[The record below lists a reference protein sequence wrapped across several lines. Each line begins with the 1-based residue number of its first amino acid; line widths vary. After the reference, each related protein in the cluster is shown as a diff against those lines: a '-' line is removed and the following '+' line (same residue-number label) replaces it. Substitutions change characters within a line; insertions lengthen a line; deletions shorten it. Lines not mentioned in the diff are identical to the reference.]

1 MTHSL
6 TSAASHDRMTHSVT
20 PTLGCGM
27 AKTRWQSENT
37 EAQSRQYVE
46 RFARLESRGVDLHGE
61 ARMVDALLAP
71 GSTVLDAG
79 CGTARLGAELARRG
93 HRVTAV
99 DLDPVFVEAAR
110 EHTEITVH
118 QADLTELDLRER
130 FDAVVAAGNVMVFM
144 ESGSERTALRRILD
158 HLGPGG
164 VFVAG
169 FATDRAYTVG
179 QFDDDLGAVGFRVE
193 HRFATWDLRPWHSA
207 ADWAVTVARTPQLLA

>member
-1 MTHSL
+1 
-6 TSAASHDRMTHSVT
+6 
-20 PTLGCGM
+20 M
-27 AKTRWQSENT
+27 APTRWQNENT
-37 EAQSRQYVE
+37 EAQSREYVE

-110 EHTEITVH
+110 AHTQITVH
-118 QADLTELDLRER
+118 QADLTGLDLGER
-130 FDAVVAAGNVMVFM
+130 FDAVIAAGNVMVFM
-144 ESGSERTALRRILD
+144 EPGTERTALERIAA
-158 HLGPGG
+158 HVKPGG

-169 FATDRAYTVG
+169 FATDRAYTVE
-179 QFDDDLGAVGFRVE
+179 QFDDHLDAVGLGVE
-193 HRFATWDLRPWHSA
+193 HRFSTWDLRPWRQG
-207 ADWAVTVARTPQLLA
+207 ADWAVTVARAPELLA